1 MQDLGLSF
9 GISLAFKGFKE
20 FAKNTEALKKFS
32 ANLNQSTK
40 SVKALNKSID
50 ALEKSKLKIKEVS
63 ETLGSLKGELM
74 AKGAS
79 ALAISVPVK
88 ISANLEDDMN
98 NINTFLNADNESL
111 KSLRLNFL

>member
-32 ANLNQSTK
+32 ANLDQSNK

-50 ALEKSKLKIKEVS
+50 ALEKSK
-63 ETLGSLKGELM
+63 
-74 AKGAS
+74 A
-79 ALAISVPVK
+79 
-88 ISANLEDDMN
+88 
-98 NINTFLNADNESL
+98 
-111 KSLRLNFL
+111 